1 MKQASGNSWT
11 SRDQNIEAF
20 DALFEKFADSIIVIS
35 YKKFGVPSID
45 TLIRM
50 LKRHGRKVRSR
61 SRHYKYALNHQN
73 GEAKLNREVIAH
85 RE

>member
-1 MKQASGNSWT
+1 MKRRSNDWVDPEKNGA
-11 SRDQNIEAF
+11 AF
-20 DALFEKFADSIIVIS
+20 DALFEKFRQSIIVVS

-50 LKRHGRKVRSR
+50 FKRHGRKVQSR

-73 GEAKLNREVIAH
+73 GSAELNREVLLIA
-85 RE
+85 E